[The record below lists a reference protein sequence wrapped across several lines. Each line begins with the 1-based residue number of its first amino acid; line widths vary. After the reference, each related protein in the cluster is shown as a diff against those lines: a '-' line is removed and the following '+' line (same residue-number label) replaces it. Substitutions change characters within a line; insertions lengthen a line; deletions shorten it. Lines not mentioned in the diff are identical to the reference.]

1 MDTNITDGR
10 RTIDRQ
16 VTFALYSVTNKLIRA
31 HKPTLA
37 VLVLSTI
44 GVLLSTALV
53 GAGFFL
59 VTGLLGVTLPLGWCL
74 VFGAVISPTDPVAV
88 TDALKR
94 VDVSGRLQATVAG
107 ESLVNDGVG
116 VVVFSVLLGVVT
128 SPVTPSWQ
136 AGVGEFVISAGGGM
150 LLGLIAG
157 WLAYHA
163 MQAIDDYQVEVLI
176 SLAVVAGGYVLAR
189 HLGVSGPVAI
199 IVAGLIV
206 GNHAV
211 ENAMSDRTRDY
222 LLKFWSVIEALLNA
236 VLCLLIG
243 LEVVALFGGAGTVAA
258 SLAAIPLV
266 LAARW
271 LSVRVP
277 LAAIGRFGQ
286 FGPLTTLTLV
296 WGGVRGG
303 ISVALA
309 LGLPVGEP
317 RSVVLSATYAV
328 VLFAVLVQG
337 SSFERVLRRSADN
350 Q

>member
-31 HKPTLA
+31 HKPILA

-59 VTGLLGVTLPLGWCL
+59 VTGRLGVTLPLGWCL

-107 ESLVNDGVG
+107 ESLFNHGVG

-157 WLAYHA
+157 
-163 MQAIDDYQVEVLI
+163 
-176 SLAVVAGGYVLAR
+176 
-189 HLGVSGPVAI
+189 
-199 IVAGLIV
+199 
-206 GNHAV
+206 
-211 ENAMSDRTRDY
+211 
-222 LLKFWSVIEALLNA
+222 
-236 VLCLLIG
+236 
-243 LEVVALFGGAGTVAA
+243 
-258 SLAAIPLV
+258 
-266 LAARW
+266 
-271 LSVRVP
+271 
-277 LAAIGRFGQ
+277 
-286 FGPLTTLTLV
+286 
-296 WGGVRGG
+296 
-303 ISVALA
+303 
-309 LGLPVGEP
+309 
-317 RSVVLSATYAV
+317 
-328 VLFAVLVQG
+328 
-337 SSFERVLRRSADN
+337 
-350 Q
+350 